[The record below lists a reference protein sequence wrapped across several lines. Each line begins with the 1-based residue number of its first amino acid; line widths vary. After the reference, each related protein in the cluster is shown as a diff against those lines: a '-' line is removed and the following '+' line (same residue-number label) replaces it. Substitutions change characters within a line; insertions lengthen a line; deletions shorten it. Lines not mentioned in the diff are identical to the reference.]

1 MNNLVVQDNEMKM
14 FQIIAQ
20 SAAKSGL
27 YKNAGGVDA
36 IFMVLLAAHDLGIKP
51 TIALNGGI
59 WNIQG
64 KIEISARLMTSM
76 IRRAGH
82 SLKIVESTA
91 TTCTILGKRAD
102 NSDEH
107 EVTFNMEHAQKAG
120 LAGRDT
126 WKKYPED
133 MLYSRALSRLARR
146 LFPDVI
152 GTAYTEGEIRDEQGK
167 DEPVKPENLQP
178 SDVEVSNLP
187 DENPV
192 QKSPSQIKHQ
202 IEQSV
207 EEISIEERKAMNA
220 LADKCDPEYI
230 AKVFERLSQK
240 GINGFEGIKKNLYE
254 LIMAGMV
261 ANSRKFQVL
270 KSV

>member
-1 MNNLVVQDNEMKM
+1 MNNLVVQDNEMRM
-14 FQIIAQ
+14 FQLIAQ

-82 SLKIVESTA
+82 SLTIKESSA
-91 TTCTILGKRAD
+91 TTCTILGKRCD
-102 NSDEH
+102 NSDDH
-107 EVTFNMEHAQKAG
+107 EVTFSIEHAAKAG

-133 MLYSRALSRLARR
+133 MLYARALSRLARR

-152 GTAYTEGEIRDEQGK
+152 GTAYVEGEIRDEQT
-167 DEPVKPENLQP
+167 KPENLQP
-178 SDVEVSNLP
+178 SDVEVSDLP
-187 DENPV
+187 DEAPV
-192 QKSPSQIKHQ
+192 QEKQSQITHTPPQDKC
-202 IEQSV
+202 IEQ
-207 EEISIEERKAMNA
+207 ISADECKVLMELKA
-220 LADKCDPEYI
+220 KCDPEYMK
-230 AKVFERLSQK
+230 KVEDRLEER
-240 GINGFEGIKKNLYE
+240 GIISFSELDKCLYE
-254 LIMAGMV
+254 VVMVGMT
-261 ANSRKFQVL
+261 ANSKKYQAA
-270 KSV
+270 KNE

>member
-1 MNNLVVQDNEMKM
+1 MNNLVIQDNDMKM

-82 SLKIVESTA
+82 SLTIKESSA
-91 TTCTILGKRAD
+91 TTCTILGKRCD

-107 EVTFNMEHAQKAG
+107 EVTFTIEHAQKAG
-120 LAGRDT
+120 LAGRDV

-133 MLYSRALSRLARR
+133 MLYARCLSRLARR
-146 LFPDVI
+146 LYPDII
-152 GTAYTEGEIRDEQGK
+152 GVAYVEGEIRDEQI
-167 DEPVKPENLQP
+167 KPENLQP
-178 SDVEVSNLP
+178 SDVEVSDLP
-187 DENPV
+187 DENPI
-192 QKSPSQIKHQ
+192 QKVPSQIKHQ
-202 IEQSV
+202 IEQPVV
-207 EEISIEERKAMNA
+207 EELTLEERKAMNA

-230 AKVFERLSQK
+230 NKVFERLSQK
-240 GINGFEGIKKNLYE
+240 GINGFEGIKKDLYE

-261 ANSRKFQVL
+261 ANSRKYQGL
-270 KSV
+270 KSA